1 MQAAEHCWPT
11 GWLGTFQLAGPEF
24 WQSAA
29 RLSSAPWPARL
40 DAQVMTLPAWGAGPR
55 SGLTRLRARSHPSC
69 VAAATTPRR
78 TSSSSPSAV
87 RLGSG
92 RGLPG
97 LDEDYMALGEG
108 HLNVACRYMRADR
121 HHCPTCLMPGCR
133 ADGCEHEG
141 QGARRQVQLVQREWP
156 LACPLPSCLP
166 CPPCLFPTHCWLGPS
181 CKGHACTGS
190 AWHSSLADLLPCP
203 SFLARRGP
211 LSLTCWTRLRAAAA
225 TPSCPSACPSWT
237 ATGEHSRARRPRQT
251 QRA

>member
-1 MQAAEHCWPT
+1 MVSCCVCIAAELLIGAGRCRRRST
-11 GWLGTFQLAGPEF
+11 AGRQAGWRLSS
-24 WQSAA
+24 WQVPSSGSW
-29 RLSSAPWPARL
+29 RPGLSSAPWPARL

-55 SGLTRLRARSHPSC
+55 SGLTRLRARSRPSC

-78 TSSSSPSAV
+78 TSFSSPSAV

-97 LDEDYMALGEG
+97 LDEDSMALGEG

-121 HHCPTCLMPGCR
+121 QHCPTCLMPGCR

-166 CPPCLFPTHCWLGPS
+166 CPPCLFPTHCWLGPG

-190 AWHSSLADLLPCP
+190 AWHTPPLLTC
-203 SFLARRGP
+203 FLAPPFLPAGP
-211 LSLTCWTRLRAAAA
+211 
-225 TPSCPSACPSWT
+225 PSV
-237 ATGEHSRARRPRQT
+237 
-251 QRA
+251 